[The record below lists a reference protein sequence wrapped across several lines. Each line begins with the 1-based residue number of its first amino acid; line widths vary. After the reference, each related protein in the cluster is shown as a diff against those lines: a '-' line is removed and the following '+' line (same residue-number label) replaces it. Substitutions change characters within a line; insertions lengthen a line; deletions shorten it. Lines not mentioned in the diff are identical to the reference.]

1 MAQTNIALHCG
12 SRRGSLK
19 GGFTAR
25 GERGVRMASARERR
39 GFLKSDDWERWQELE
54 IDQRKGLPA
63 PPTQKPC
70 PEGAKLIDL
79 VALEDV
85 RAGDFVE
92 NVPVA
97 EAMFRRRSRRRFT
110 DEQLSLAELSFL
122 LLATQ
127 GVTGRSGNR
136 RTVPSAGARHPLESY
151 VGARCVEGLEPGLYR
166 YLPLDHKLCLL
177 REDKG
182 LPEALAEACNDQG
195 FVAAAA
201 VVFVWAAVP
210 YRSEYRYGILS
221 HKLIALDAGHVCQ
234 NLYLACEA
242 VGAGTCGIAAYNQRK
257 IDAVLGLDGD
267 DEFTVYCASVGKVR
281 REE

>member
-1 MAQTNIALHCG
+1 MA
-12 SRRGSLK
+12 SRM
-19 GGFTAR
+19 T
-25 GERGVRMASARERR
+25 SARERR
-39 GFLKSDDWERWQELE
+39 GFLKSDDWERWEELE

-63 PPTQKPC
+63 PPTQLPC

-85 RAGDFVE
+85 RAGDQERPGPTGVAK

-97 EAMFRRRSRRRFT
+97 EAMFRRRSRRRYT
-110 DEQLSLAELSFL
+110 DEPLSMAELSFL

-127 GVTGRSGNR
+127 GVTGRTDNR

-151 VGARCVEGLEPGLYR
+151 VGVRLVEGLEPGLYR

-182 LPEALAEACNDQG
+182 LPGKLGEACNDQG
-195 FVAAAA
+195 FVADAA

-210 YRSEYRYGILS
+210 YRSEYRYGVLS

-242 VGAGTCGIAAYNQRK
+242 IGAGTCGVAAYNQRK
-257 IDAVLGLDGD
+257 VDAVIGLDGD
-267 DEFTVYCASVGKVR
+267 DEFAVYCAPVGKVR
-281 REE
+281 QED